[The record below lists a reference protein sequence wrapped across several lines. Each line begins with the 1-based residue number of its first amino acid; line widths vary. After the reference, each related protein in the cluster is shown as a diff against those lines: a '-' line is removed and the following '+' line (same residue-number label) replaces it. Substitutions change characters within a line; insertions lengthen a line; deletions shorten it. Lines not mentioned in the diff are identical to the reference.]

1 MQPSIPFYS
10 VRNSAVS
17 VSLETVLKINSAEG
31 SLYIPKEIP
40 VLSNSL
46 IYKNPP
52 PSFRDVAFEVFRSF
66 FRDAIPEADLYTLIA
81 RAFPFRVPVFPI
93 DPRTYIVELTH
104 GDGGSYIDFGARLT
118 AQLLAYFYCRNDL
131 PLHILFAGTELETLS
146 LAKAFSEFEDIHAT
160 FLYPKDDCQDMIK
173 QQFLLFPENI
183 HIFGVNGSL
192 DDCKTMVQEI
202 TADTDIMRSME
213 LFVPHTAHVGFLLSQ
228 VCCCIYAVLAVL
240 ARAGYDNNIEK
251 PQLIIGAPLK
261 KPNGMSAAVLAQKM
275 GAPISG
281 FITTADSSCR
291 NPETAYAEEC
301 ARFKMLCAHGNA
313 DERIP
318 DIALYRLNQDS
329 LLEAMRDCNDRTGYI
344 ISPRIAE
351 LWQAW
356 SAVRNGLSE
365 THAVEEP
372 PIERF
377 CMNTDLLPC
386 WLSDENIV
394 RSCITI
400 IPETGHPAFYAE
412 AVRMATGRYPSVPN
426 RFEYNPQITNEPV
439 LECSSA
445 QDLKTWLLSL
455 V

>member
-1 MQPSIPFYS
+1 MQPSISFYN
-10 VRNSAVS
+10 VREPSLCVP
-17 VSLETVLKINSAEG
+17 LETVLKINSAEG
-31 SLYIPKEIP
+31 GNYIPRRIP
-40 VLSNSL
+40 VLPNSL
-46 IYKNPP
+46 IYKDPP

-66 FRDAIPEADLYTLIA
+66 FQDVIPESDLYTLIA
-81 RAFPFRVPVFPI
+81 CAFPFKVPVFPI
-93 DPRTYIVELTH
+93 DPRTYIIELTH
-104 GDGGSYIDFGARLT
+104 GDGGSYTDFGARFT
-118 AQLLAYFYCRNDL
+118 AQLIDYFYQRRGQ
-131 PLHILFAGTELETLS
+131 PVHILFAGTELETLS

-173 QQFLLFPENI
+173 QQFLFFPENI
-183 HIFGVNGSL
+183 QIFGVNGTL

-251 PQLIIGAPLK
+251 PQLIIGSPLK
-261 KPNGMSAAVLAQKM
+261 KPNGMSAAILAQKM
-275 GAPISG
+275 GVPISG
-281 FITTADSSCR
+281 FITTADSSCL

-313 DERIP
+313 DECIP

-344 ISPRIAE
+344 ISPGIAE

-356 SAVRNGLSE
+356 SAIRNGLSE
-365 THAVEEP
+365 THTVEEP
-372 PIERF
+372 PIGRF

-386 WLSDENIV
+386 WLSDENTA

-426 RFEYNPQITNEPV
+426 RFEYNPQITNCPV

-445 QDLKTWLLSL
+445 QDLKTRLLSL